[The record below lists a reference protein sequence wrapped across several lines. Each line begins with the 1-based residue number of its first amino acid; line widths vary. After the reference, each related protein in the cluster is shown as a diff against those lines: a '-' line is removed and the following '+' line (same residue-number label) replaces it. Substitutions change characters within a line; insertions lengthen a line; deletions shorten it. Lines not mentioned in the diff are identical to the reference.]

1 MKRALW
7 VLAAGL
13 AACSDEAIVVTTG
26 GETTCDRVCV
36 VGESLCEGEKV
47 KTCREDG
54 KGCVTWSVRACEGDA
69 VCKNGTCEA
78 QEEACRD
85 ECPEMGA
92 LECTEDAAAFRKCSN
107 FDDDECLEW
116 SAPQPCAS
124 GCEAGQCV
132 EACDDACTLG
142 EAECEGA
149 GVRTCQTGSDGCTE
163 WGPVTACP
171 GGKCAGGTCVEVC
184 ADACTLD
191 ESECEGAGV
200 RMCQTGSDGCTE
212 WGPVTACPGGKCSD
226 GACVEACADACTMGE
241 SACGGAGVRMC
252 RIGSDGCTEWGPV
265 TACEYGCQG
274 GACKS
279 APQATRYL
287 GTRILSPMTPYVVQK
302 MKEISGKN
310 AARNDKSFIKVGDSH
325 FAPGSVFMYCFSTS
339 SPKHSGYNLNGLKVE
354 DAVSAFQSS
363 FDAFNRDSAVAV
375 VGMTATWLMGNGRTK
390 LDQELQTTNPRFA
403 FYDYGT
409 NDMGA
414 YSTTT
419 QYMAT
424 LEKYYNKVLDG
435 LGVLMDGG
443 TIPLLIGTGWRTD
456 YASLGATQPKHY
468 VTTFSAV
475 SRGIAEYY
483 QIPFYDL
490 QLSHSD
496 ISGFGLGSDG
506 VHHSAINYGCDFTS
520 AGLAKGA
527 NRRNRYAIEM
537 LARAWRALT
546 LGSGATDDT
555 IPFEGSGTHADPYL
569 ITSLP
574 YTHMASTV
582 GGEKKF
588 NTYACRTTGEYGPE
602 RVYRLEVA
610 SSVKIRAF
618 AASRTDVDVDIH
630 LLKSLSKDA
639 SLACG
644 NRWVE
649 ATLSPGT
656 YYFVVDTCNNDGS
669 NTSAG
674 TYLFGVHL
682 CDADD
687 TACGASA
694 TGG

>member
-26 GETTCDRVCV
+26 GETTCDRECV

-132 EACDDACTLG
+132 EAC
-142 EAECEGA
+142 
-149 GVRTCQTGSDGCTE
+149 
-163 WGPVTACP
+163 
-171 GGKCAGGTCVEVC
+171 
-184 ADACTLD
+184 
-191 ESECEGAGV
+191 
-200 RMCQTGSDGCTE
+200 
-212 WGPVTACPGGKCSD
+212 
-226 GACVEACADACTMGE
+226 ADACTMGE
-241 SACGGAGVRMC
+241 SACEGAGVRMC

>member
-149 GVRTCQTGSDGCTE
+149 GVRTCQT
-163 WGPVTACP
+163 
-171 GGKCAGGTCVEVC
+171 
-184 ADACTLD
+184 
-191 ESECEGAGV
+191 
-200 RMCQTGSDGCTE
+200 
-212 WGPVTACPGGKCSD
+212 
-226 GACVEACADACTMGE
+226 
-241 SACGGAGVRMC
+241 
-252 RIGSDGCTEWGPV
+252 GSDGCTEWGPV

>member
-132 EACDDACTLG
+132 EACDDVCTLG
-142 EAECEGA
+142 E
-149 GVRTCQTGSDGCTE
+149 
-163 WGPVTACP
+163 
-171 GGKCAGGTCVEVC
+171 
-184 ADACTLD
+184 
-191 ESECEGAGV
+191 
-200 RMCQTGSDGCTE
+200 
-212 WGPVTACPGGKCSD
+212 
-226 GACVEACADACTMGE
+226 
-241 SACGGAGVRMC
+241 SACEGAGVRMC

>member
-132 EACDDACTLG
+132 EACADACTLG
-142 EAECEGA
+142 ETECEGA
-149 GVRTCQTGSDGCTE
+149 GVRTCQTG
-163 WGPVTACP
+163 
-171 GGKCAGGTCVEVC
+171 
-184 ADACTLD
+184 
-191 ESECEGAGV
+191 
-200 RMCQTGSDGCTE
+200 
-212 WGPVTACPGGKCSD
+212 
-226 GACVEACADACTMGE
+226 
-241 SACGGAGVRMC
+241 
-252 RIGSDGCTEWGPV
+252 IDGCTEWGPV

>member
-26 GETTCDRVCV
+26 GETTCDRECV

-149 GVRTCQTGSDGCTE
+149 GVRTCQT
-163 WGPVTACP
+163 
-171 GGKCAGGTCVEVC
+171 
-184 ADACTLD
+184 
-191 ESECEGAGV
+191 
-200 RMCQTGSDGCTE
+200 
-212 WGPVTACPGGKCSD
+212 
-226 GACVEACADACTMGE
+226 
-241 SACGGAGVRMC
+241 
-252 RIGSDGCTEWGPV
+252 GSDGCTEWGPV

>member
-1 MKRALW
+1 
-7 VLAAGL
+7 
-13 AACSDEAIVVTTG
+13 
-26 GETTCDRVCV
+26 
-36 VGESLCEGEKV
+36 
-47 KTCREDG
+47 
-54 KGCVTWSVRACEGDA
+54 
-69 VCKNGTCEA
+69 
-78 QEEACRD
+78 
-85 ECPEMGA
+85 
-92 LECTEDAAAFRKCSN
+92 
-107 FDDDECLEW
+107 
-116 SAPQPCAS
+116 
-124 GCEAGQCV
+124 
-132 EACDDACTLG
+132 
-142 EAECEGA
+142 
-149 GVRTCQTGSDGCTE
+149 
-163 WGPVTACP
+163 
-171 GGKCAGGTCVEVC
+171 
-184 ADACTLD
+184 
-191 ESECEGAGV
+191 
-200 RMCQTGSDGCTE
+200 
-212 WGPVTACPGGKCSD
+212 
-226 GACVEACADACTMGE
+226 
-241 SACGGAGVRMC
+241 
-252 RIGSDGCTEWGPV
+252 
-265 TACEYGCQG
+265 
-274 GACKS
+274 
-279 APQATRYL
+279 
-287 GTRILSPMTPYVVQK
+287 
-302 MKEISGKN
+302 
-310 AARNDKSFIKVGDSH
+310 
-325 FAPGSVFMYCFSTS
+325 MYCFSTS

-443 TIPLLIGTGWRTD
+443 TIPLLIGTGWQTD

>member
-26 GETTCDRVCV
+26 GETTCDRECV

-132 EACDDACTLG
+132 EACDDVCTLG
-142 EAECEGA
+142 ESACEGA
-149 GVRTCQTGSDGCTE
+149 GVRTCQT
-163 WGPVTACP
+163 
-171 GGKCAGGTCVEVC
+171 
-184 ADACTLD
+184 
-191 ESECEGAGV
+191 
-200 RMCQTGSDGCTE
+200 
-212 WGPVTACPGGKCSD
+212 
-226 GACVEACADACTMGE
+226 
-241 SACGGAGVRMC
+241 
-252 RIGSDGCTEWGPV
+252 GSDGCTEWGPV